1 MNATTRDEIRQ
12 SAAVREPLD
21 PKMDQ
26 IRELLVGD
34 LVRQSEARM
43 VAMEMRLRELEQRVT
58 AGMDDLS
65 RRIEALAGAA
75 DAKQRSGMEE
85 LARHVAALGESILRS
100 SRT

>member
-12 SAAVREPLD
+12 SAAVREPVD

-43 VAMEMRLRELEQRVT
+43 MALELRLRELEQRVT
-58 AGMDDLS
+58 AGIDDLS
-65 RRIEALAGAA
+65 RRIEALTGET
-75 DAKQRSGMEE
+75 DARQRSGMEE
-85 LARHVAALGESILRS
+85 LAKQVTALGESILRS